1 MLLWMVVP
9 GEHHVR
15 ALLFS
20 WLLVSGRLL
29 EPLLSSVKWQKS
41 KKALLL
47 CTEKQQIILKCIFQL
62 PWNVMGANIENCGVF
77 THRYSSIHLQDTSLK
92 ISILYKGETVRLPT
106 ISWPVKCYLKFM
118 VNLIQMLDFQ
128 LKNWIW
134 WNIFICIKLTKY

>member
-9 GEHHVR
+9 AEHHVR

-47 CTEKQQIILKCIFQL
+47 CTEKQQIIPKCISQL
-62 PWNVMGANIENCGVF
+62 PWNVMGANIENCGVC
-77 THRYSSIHLQDTSLK
+77 THWYSSTRLHDPSHK

-106 ISWPVKCYLKFM
+106 VSWPVKYYL
-118 VNLIQMLDFQ
+118 NSW
-128 LKNWIW
+128 WIW
-134 WNIFICIKLTKY
+134 FRCQTSNWRTESGKIHL